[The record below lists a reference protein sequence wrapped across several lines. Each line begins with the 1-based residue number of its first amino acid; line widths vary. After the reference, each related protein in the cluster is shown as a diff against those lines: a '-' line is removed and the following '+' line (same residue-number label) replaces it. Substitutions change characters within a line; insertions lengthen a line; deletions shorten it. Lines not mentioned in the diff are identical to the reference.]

1 MTVATALDWI
11 RDTLTRLPGS
21 HLAAT
26 GVDEAGAGAGWLI
39 GLRDGRVVEAAATGS
54 ALDAGLL
61 AAAVYGCLRA
71 GHPVDDITVTL
82 RVGGPH
88 DTDVRL
94 RPHSARTS
102 APPA

>member
-11 RDTLTRLPGS
+11 RDSLTRLPGS

-26 GVDEAGAGAGWLI
+26 GVREAGAGWLI

-71 GHPVDDITVTL
+71 GHPLDDITVTL
-82 RVGGPH
+82 RVGGPR

-102 APPA
+102 ASPD